1 MWKEDRP
8 VYDIY
13 FALKQNILP
22 LKELV
27 GQIETSGD
35 FGKLILP
42 EKTPEGIL
50 GFPYWEE
57 TEPVSLFRK
66 LACGIPL
73 LIEYD
78 WASWQD
84 GRQILQN
91 HTEIPENMGII
102 QLCKL
107 ITMIIR
113 ADRFN
118 EGFMI
123 QQFENG
129 NVLRV
134 LRALVDELDKYEI

>member
-1 MWKEDRP
+1 MNK
-8 VYDIY
+8 
-13 FALKQNILP
+13 NIHQ

-27 GQIETSGD
+27 CQIETSGD
-35 FGKLILP
+35 FGKLNLP
-42 EKTPEGIL
+42 EKTPEGTL

-57 TEPVSLFRK
+57 SEPVRLFRK
-66 LACGIPL
+66 LACDIPL

-91 HTEIPENMGII
+91 HPEIPENMGII
-102 QLCKL
+102 PLCKL

-129 NVLRV
+129 NILRV
-134 LRALVDELDKYEI
+134 LRALVDEAEKYEN